1 MRLRPWRRGGY
12 SSILRKPPDSESPL
26 PNPTL
31 PDSFRLRAGNFSLLV
46 LRLLDPRPE
55 QVLPAL
61 GDQFRRAPGFLR
73 FAPVVIGLSDLPAD
87 AKVDFRALVEGLRA
101 LEIVPV
107 GTIGGTAEQRQAALS
122 ARLPPMR
129 SATNAKES
137 ETEDAALGEAP
148 AAMAPP
154 PPEPAATVVAPAPSP
169 AANGARPAMLVGESI
184 RSGQRVYAQGTDLI
198 VTGGVNAGAEV
209 IADGNIHVYGPLRG
223 RAVAGAGPEG
233 DTTARIFALNFDPEL
248 VAIAGL
254 YAVREQ
260 LGAGAPVGR
269 PVQVRL
275 EGEHMRF
282 EPL

>member
-1 MRLRPWRRGGY
+1 M
-12 SSILRKPPDSESPL
+12 

-87 AKVDFRALVEGLRA
+87 ARVDFRALVEGLRA
-101 LEIVPV
+101 LEIIPV
-107 GTIGGTAEQRQAALS
+107 GTIGGTAEQRQAALA

-129 SATNAKES
+129 SAANARES
-137 ETEDAALGEAP
+137 EAEDAALGNAP
-148 AAMAPP
+148 PAAPP
-154 PPEPAATVVAPAPSP
+154 PPAPMAAAAPEPVPPP
-169 AANGARPAMLVGESI
+169 GGARPAMLVSESI

-209 IADGNIHVYGPLRG
+209 IADGNIHVYGHLRG

-233 DTTARIFALNFDPEL
+233 DATARIFALNFDPEL

-275 EGEHMRF
+275 EGEQMRF

>member
-1 MRLRPWRRGGY
+1 MA
-12 SSILRKPPDSESPL
+12 
-26 PNPTL
+26 NPTL

-46 LRLLDPRPE
+46 LRLLDPRPD

-73 FAPVVIGLSDLPAD
+73 FAPVVIGLSDLPGD
-87 AKVDFRALVEGLRA
+87 AKVDFRALVDGLRA

-129 SATNAKES
+129 SATNARES
-137 ETEDAALGEAP
+137 EAEDAALGDAP
-148 AAMAPP
+148 AAVPPPAAAAPVAAAAAAVAPP
-154 PPEPAATVVAPAPSP
+154 GAAS
-169 AANGARPAMLVGESI
+169 RPAMLVSESI

-209 IADGNIHVYGPLRG
+209 IADGNIHVYGALRG

-233 DTTARIFALNFDPEL
+233 DATARIFALNFDPEL

-260 LGAGAPVGR
+260 LGAGAPIGR

-275 EGEHMRF
+275 EGEQMRF